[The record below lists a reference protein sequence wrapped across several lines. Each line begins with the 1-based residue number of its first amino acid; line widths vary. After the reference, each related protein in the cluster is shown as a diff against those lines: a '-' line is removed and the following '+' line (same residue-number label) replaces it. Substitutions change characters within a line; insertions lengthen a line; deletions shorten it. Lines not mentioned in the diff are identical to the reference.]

1 MAKESVANEAVVD
14 ALRIA
19 LQQQGYKVSPKRP
32 FGAQGADVIAEKDD
46 EKVVAEVI
54 GYKSAGPARRSDFAV
69 AFWAASGRVGDYPG
83 AKVAIA
89 MPSQF
94 GRGLGARLDSRR
106 AAWERIGKAF
116 PELEIWLVD
125 VLNKDYKR
133 YPWMQL
139 LSDL

>member
-14 ALRIA
+14 ALRTA
-19 LQQQGYKVSPKRP
+19 LQKQGYKVSPRRP
-32 FGAQGADVIAEKDD
+32 FGAHGADVIAEKDD
-46 EKVVAEVI
+46 EKVVVEVI
-54 GYKSAGPARRSDFAV
+54 GYKSAGPSRRSDFAV
-69 AFWAASGRVGDYPG
+69 AFWVAIGRVDDYPG
-83 AKVAIA
+83 AQVAIA

-94 GRGLGARLDSRR
+94 GEGLGARLDPRR
-106 AAWERIGKAF
+106 AAWKRIGKAF

-125 VLNKDYKR
+125 VLNKDYER